1 MKIIKS
7 FCLVSIGLCATVL
20 LHAQDIKN
28 IKAEIA
34 KPAESTVPPP
44 GSKPAA
50 TPDLISQPKMIE
62 LRKSEN
68 AVQETPSPYNKVK
81 SNDKDPATSLSAE
94 NAKILAG
101 KGERPKQTTPM
112 AASDAQNVK
121 PPILLAPVP
130 VVLKQENQ

>member
-1 MKIIKS
+1 
-7 FCLVSIGLCATVL
+7 
-20 LHAQDIKN
+20 
-28 IKAEIA
+28 
-34 KPAESTVPPP
+34 
-44 GSKPAA
+44 
-50 TPDLISQPKMIE
+50 MIE

-101 KGERPKQTTPM
+101 KAERPKQTTPM